1 MSRSIKAHVL
11 LILATLAW
19 GATFVLIK
27 AAITHDITP
36 LLLNAI
42 RMSLA
47 ALVLAAFYFRQLLR
61 ARRPA
66 LKMGALVGFFL
77 WAGYECQTV
86 GLKYTTP
93 SKSAFLTGLSV
104 ILVPVFLAIGWRRM
118 VQRWTAVGVI
128 AAFLGLY
135 LLTIPPS
142 NGNGLNLASMNR
154 GDLLTLGCAVAFAL
168 QIIFIGRA
176 MQRFESGQIATLQ
189 AISCAVL
196 TWLTIPAGEKPFVV
210 WSPVVIWAIL
220 ITALFC
226 TAAAF
231 AIQAWAQQFTPPTH
245 TALIF
250 ALEPVFAWIT
260 SYIALGER
268 LGGRASLGAF
278 FILGGVLISE
288 LTGSSAE
295 PKTELGADVA
305 QAGEF

>member
-1 MSRSIKAHVL
+1 MSRSVKAHIL

-27 AAITHDITP
+27 SALADISP

-47 ALVLAAFYFRQLLR
+47 ALLLAVAYFAQLRR
-61 ARRPA
+61 ARA
-66 LKMGALVGFFL
+66 AAVKMGVLVGFFL

-118 VQRWTAVGVI
+118 VQRWTAAGVM
-128 AAFLGLY
+128 AAFCGLY
-135 LLTIPPS
+135 LLTVPAS
-142 NGNGLNLASMNR
+142 NGNGLNLATINR
-154 GDLLTLGCAVAFAL
+154 GDVLTLGCAVSFAM

-189 AISCAVL
+189 AIACAALSWFTV
-196 TWLTIPAGEKPFVV
+196 PMAEKSFVV
-210 WSPVVIWAIL
+210 WSPVVIWTIA

-260 SYIALGER
+260 SYLVLGER
-268 LGGRASLGAF
+268 LGGRASLGAAL
-278 FILGGVLISE
+278 ILGGVLVSE
-288 LTGSSAE
+288 LKGSSAE
-295 PKTELGADVA
+295 PKAEIGADVA